1 MYESRVPL
9 ADVCMSAVCLGHG
22 CHSPMSRI
30 TYETSIRRGQYGGVR
45 LRLLVEN
52 DLSCRPVRLG
62 SADSVPI
69 AKIAVRQLGA
79 WHQPGRGRI
88 FPKADELL
96 SYHRRLTQSSRRR
109 AHSPFN
115 AELRQQQKQLAGD
128 WPRQVRT
135 RDNKGH
141 GSGRQSTQHADG
153 RIQMQR
159 PDQRTAQ
166 ARFPFF

>member
-1 MYESRVPL
+1 MPL
-9 ADVCMSAVCLGHG
+9 ADVCMSAVCMSHG

-79 WHQPGRGRI
+79 WHQPGRERI
-88 FPKADELL
+88 SRKPK
-96 SYHRRLTQSSRRR
+96 
-109 AHSPFN
+109 
-115 AELRQQQKQLAGD
+115 
-128 WPRQVRT
+128 
-135 RDNKGH
+135 
-141 GSGRQSTQHADG
+141 
-153 RIQMQR
+153 QMG
-159 PDQRTAQ
+159 
-166 ARFPFF
+166 F